1 MLRPAQLGRCRRYNH
16 PFFRCSFPELNVL
29 KRTECV
35 TLRPQTA
42 IRAQPTRVQLKRTRA
57 IQSAP
62 RVSLCS
68 DGTYSIVAQV
78 PQREYPKVL
87 CPQVRQRLADLH
99 AVVQRLQLPA
109 DPGVSLQHAA
119 RTFVS
124 LQHAARTFVSLQHAA
139 RMCLHRPRA
148 HALRVQDVG
157 RAVALFAVPVRL
169 ACTSGRLPSCTLAG
183 PGASQLHVVSG
194 NRRLARVS
202 RLLARAR
209 ADNARTAESV

>member
-78 PQREYPKVL
+78 PQSEYPKVL

-99 AVVQRLQLPA
+99 AVVQRLELPA
-109 DPGVSLQHAA
+109 DPG
-119 RTFVS
+119 VS

-183 PGASQLHVVSG
+183 PGASQPHVVSG

-209 ADNARTAESV
+209 ADNARAAESA